1 MPISA
6 IARLRRLFLQTDPD
20 ILFDY
25 VKKLLSDQGFSSE
38 ATSVL
43 KTILV
48 ETFPL
53 MKRFITPEECNNVVF
68 LLDPYSDTEYKKAI
82 YDTYNKQSQKTI
94 SNLLVYGLLDSI
106 RDVCREYILEANRQY
121 WTIFGNHIDIASLSL
136 IHI

>member
-1 MPISA
+1 M
-6 IARLRRLFLQTDPD
+6 
-20 ILFDY
+20 
-25 VKKLLSDQGFSSE
+25 
-38 ATSVL
+38 L

-121 WTIFGNHIDIASLSL
+121 WTIFGNHIDIASKIIFSISSILKEKITGTQKTNPQTLEEYVLSL